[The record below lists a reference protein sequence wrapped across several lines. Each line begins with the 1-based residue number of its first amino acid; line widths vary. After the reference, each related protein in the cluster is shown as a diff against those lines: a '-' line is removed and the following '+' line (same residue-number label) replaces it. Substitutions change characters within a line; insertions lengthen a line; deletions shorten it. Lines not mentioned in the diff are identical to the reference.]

1 MERRTPK
8 RTLIRTTHVNSFTRY
23 GWFRNP
29 FGELT
34 PSERGRL
41 AVVDWDSFGMHVGK
55 PGTAVQFVGDCGR
68 GKTTRLMAIGR
79 RFAQSSYVYLPEN
92 EPTPPIPMGDPL
104 LIDEGQRLP
113 RSARRA
119 IFSSGVALV
128 IATHLDLTRPL
139 RRYGYKVHTQSIG
152 GGNDAEQVCKILN
165 ARIAASQRND
175 VPQSR
180 PVRRITMDEASRLVN
195 QFGSDVRA
203 IEHHLYERVQHQVMC
218 HGEVRFID

>member
-1 MERRTPK
+1 MTTP
-8 RTLIRTTHVNSFTRY
+8 INPFTRY

-34 PSERGRL
+34 PGERGRL
-41 AVVDWDSFGMHVGK
+41 AVVDWDAFAIHVGK

-79 RFAQSSYVYLPEN
+79 RFPGSSYVYLPEN

-104 LIDEGQRLP
+104 LIDEGQRLS
-113 RSARRA
+113 RSVRRVL
-119 IFSSGVALV
+119 FSSGISLV
-128 IATHLDLTRPL
+128 IATHRDLTRPL
-139 RRYGYKVHTQSIG
+139 RRHGYRVYTHSIG

-165 ARIAASQRND
+165 ARIAASQRD
-175 VPQSR
+175 PVSQSDR
-180 PVRRITMDEASRLVN
+180 VRGVTMIEAGRLVK

-218 HGEVRFID
+218 HGEVRFVD